1 MACSRANFKV
11 TFVTLLKNVGDN
23 GESFFAI
30 SDLPRDLDLART
42 SCEARSHEDT
52 YIY

>member
-1 MACSRANFKV
+1 M
-11 TFVTLLKNVGDN
+11 GDN

-42 SCEARSHEDT
+42 SSEARSHEDAYT
-52 YIY
+52 Y